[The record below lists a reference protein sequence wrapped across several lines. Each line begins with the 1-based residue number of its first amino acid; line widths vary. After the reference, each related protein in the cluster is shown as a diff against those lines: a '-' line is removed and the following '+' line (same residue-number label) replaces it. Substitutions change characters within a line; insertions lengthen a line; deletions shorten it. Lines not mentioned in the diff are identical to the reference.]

1 MLPLSSLR
9 CAAAERPFVTAFQRN
24 RVKHRQ
30 HGLLLAALMLAAAGN
45 ASTARADIWGFVD
58 ASGRSHL
65 ASEKLDSRYQ
75 LFFKGATR
83 VGAPAGKAETSPA
96 APSPETI
103 AEAKAADN
111 FRNSAQFIRTTSQP
125 NVKRFEPIIEKA
137 AKVHKIDPALVKA
150 VVAVESSFQPDAVS
164 PKGALG
170 LMQVI
175 PDTAER
181 YGITGDRKKSTGQK
195 LLDPAINLKV
205 GIEHL
210 SNLMSMFGS
219 KLELVLAAYNAGEGN
234 VLKYA
239 MKIPPFPETQEYVKL
254 VKQFYAGFKPASKK
268 QQHTVVTQLAATTP
282 STKWSAATTAP
293 AVVVPMSMVAAAA
306 TPVGAIPAA
315 GETAAQPTPAVA
327 TTQPASSADGVIRDG
342 VIRDGV
348 IRDGVIRDGVIR
360 DGIIRDGI
368 IRTASPA
375 AASGATVAP
384 TAASGATT
392 QPAAPSPATAS
403 AAVASPATASPAT
416 ASPAAQTTSPAATH
430 QQSTPATDNAETKSA
445 PTAETAETRI
455 EPVPTPAVG

>member
-24 RVKHRQ
+24 RVKPRQ

-45 ASTARADIWGFVD
+45 ASTARADIWGYVD
-58 ASGRSHL
+58 SSGRSHL

-164 PKGALG
+164 PKGAMG

-375 AASGATVAP
+375 AASGAT
-384 TAASGATT
+384 T

-416 ASPAAQTTSPAATH
+416 ASPAAQTTSPAAT
-430 QQSTPATDNAETKSA
+430 TPATDNAETKSA
-445 PTAETAETRI
+445 PAAETAETKT